1 MKKPTIIHTSVLI
14 AWAFLTAPIHA
25 DELKPDAV
33 ISIIIDD
40 IGYRL
45 KEGREMI
52 NLSADL
58 TYAVLPNAPKAR
70 QLANLAH
77 QRGKEVMLHMPM
89 QSTLGEAAEEGV
101 LAIDMEEQEVKQAL
115 LQAFNK
121 VPHAIGMN
129 NHQGSLLTRHP
140 GHMTWVMKA
149 MREKNCF
156 FVDSRTA
163 KQSIAAKIAI
173 EQGVAVVSR
182 DVFLD
187 HIIEVENIKQQFN
200 ILIKHAREKGYAVGI
215 GHPHPETLSVLQ
227 EMLPTLALRG
237 VRLEPISYQLQK
249 RTSKAMAHRVIN

>member
-1 MKKPTIIHTSVLI
+1 MKKPAVIHKVALI
-14 AWAFLTAPIHA
+14 VWALLAMPTHA
-25 DELKPDAV
+25 DEIEPDAV

-45 KEGREMI
+45 EEGREMI
-52 NLSADL
+52 NLAANL
-58 TYAVLPNAPKAR
+58 TYAVLPNAPKAKL
-70 QLANLAH
+70 LATLAH

-89 QSTLGEAAEEGV
+89 QSTLGEAAEKGV
-101 LAIDMEEQEVKQAL
+101 LAIDMEEQAVKKAL
-115 LQAFNK
+115 LQAFKK
-121 VPHAIGMN
+121 VPYAIGMN

-149 MREKNCF
+149 MREESYF

-163 KQSIAAKIAI
+163 KQSVAAKIAI

-187 HIIEVENIKQQFN
+187 HVIEVESIKQQFN
-200 ILIKHAREKGYAVGI
+200 ALIKQARKKGYAVGI
-215 GHPHPETLSVLQ
+215 GHPHPETLRALQ
-227 EMLPTLALRG
+227 EMLPTLASRG

-249 RTSKAMAHRVIN
+249 RASKALAHWAP

>member
-1 MKKPTIIHTSVLI
+1 VEKLIMARTFLLI
-14 AWAFLTAPIHA
+14 ACVFLIGPSHA
-25 DELKPDAV
+25 EEVKPEAV

-45 KEGREMI
+45 EEGRQLI
-52 NLSADL
+52 NLSANL

-77 QRGKEVMLHMPM
+77 QHGHEVMLHMPM
-89 QSTLGEAAEEGV
+89 QSTLGEAAEEGA
-101 LAIDMEEQEVKQAL
+101 LAIDMKEKEVEQAL

-140 GHMTWVMKA
+140 GHMEWVMKT
-149 MREKNCF
+149 MRQGNYF

-163 KQSIAAKIAI
+163 GQSIAAQIAV
-173 EQGVAVVSR
+173 EQGVPVLSR

-187 HIIEVENIKQQFN
+187 HTIDEEKIKQQFD
-200 ILIKHAREKGYAVGI
+200 ILIKQALENGYAVGI
-215 GHPHPETLSVLQ
+215 GHPYPETLSVLQ

-237 VRLEPISYQLQK
+237 VKLEPISYQLQK
-249 RTSKAMAHRVIN
+249 RALKQLTRASLN

>member
-1 MKKPTIIHTSVLI
+1 VQKLTIIQASLLI
-14 AWAFLTAPIHA
+14 AWVVLAAPSHS

-45 KEGREMI
+45 EEGREMI
-52 NLSADL
+52 NLSANL

-70 QLANLAH
+70 QLASLAH

-115 LQAFNK
+115 LQAFDK

-149 MREKNCF
+149 MREENYF

-173 EQGVAVVSR
+173 EQGVPVVSR

-187 HIIEVENIKQQFN
+187 HSIDTEQIKQQLD
-200 ILIKHAREKGYAVGI
+200 ILIKQALEKGYAVGI
-215 GHPHPETLSVLQ
+215 GHLHPETLSVLR
-227 EMLPTLALRG
+227 EMLPMLALRG

-249 RTSKAMAHRVIN
+249 RASKAMAHRTAN

>member
-1 MKKPTIIHTSVLI
+1 MKKLTTIQASLLI
-14 AWAFLTAPIHA
+14 AWVILAAPSHS

-45 KEGREMI
+45 EEARELI
-52 NLSADL
+52 SLSANL
-58 TYAVLPNAPKAR
+58 TYAVLPNAPQAR
-70 QLANLAH
+70 QLASLAH

-101 LAIDMEEQEVKQAL
+101 LALDMEEQEVKRAL

-149 MREKNCF
+149 MREENYF

-163 KQSIAAKIAI
+163 KQSVAAKIAI
-173 EQGVAVVSR
+173 EQGVAVVTR

-187 HIIEVENIKQQFN
+187 HIIEEENIKQQFN
-200 ILIKHAREKGYAVGI
+200 VLIKQAQEKGYAVGI
-215 GHPHPETLSVLQ
+215 GHPHPETLSVLRD
-227 EMLPTLALRG
+227 MLPTLALRG

-249 RTSKAMAHRVIN
+249 RASKAMAHRTAN